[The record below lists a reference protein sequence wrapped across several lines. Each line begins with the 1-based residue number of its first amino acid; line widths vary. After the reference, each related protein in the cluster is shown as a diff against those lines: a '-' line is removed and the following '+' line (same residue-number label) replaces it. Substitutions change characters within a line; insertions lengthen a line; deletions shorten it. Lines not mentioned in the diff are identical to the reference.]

1 MNEMELLNWAR
12 GPGLQIAGALF
23 IVGLLVRLGE
33 ILLLG
38 RKADLS
44 VARRRNTLTGSATLS
59 GLRTVLTR
67 SWPDAGTLRR
77 TALVYIA
84 GYVFHLGFLLT
95 LLFFAP
101 HILLIKGL
109 IGVEWPGLPVSLID
123 VLAVLSIAA
132 LVALLINRLVDPVRR
147 HLSGFGDWY
156 SLLVTLLP
164 LVTGYLALNRM
175 LLPYSE
181 MLAWHIL
188 SVELLLVSI
197 PFTKLTHMVSFAV
210 ARWYNG
216 AIAGRKGVNV

>member
-1 MNEMELLNWAR
+1 MNELELLTWAR
-12 GPGLQIAGALF
+12 GPGLEIAASLF
-23 IVGLLVRLGE
+23 VIGILVRLGE

-38 RKADLS
+38 RKTDLAL
-44 VARRRNTLTGSATLS
+44 ARRGAALP
-59 GLRTVLTR
+59 GLRTVVTR
-67 SWPDAGTLRR
+67 SWPDSGTLKR
-77 TALVYIA
+77 TPLVYIA

-101 HILLIKGL
+101 HILLIKGV

-132 LVALLINRLVDPVRR
+132 LMALFINRLVDPVRR
-147 HLSGFGDWY
+147 HLSGFGDWFA
-156 SLLVTLLP
+156 LLVTALP

-175 LLPYSE
+175 LLPYTG

-188 SVELLLVSI
+188 SVELLLISI
-197 PFTKLTHMVSFAV
+197 PFTKLTHMVTFAV

>member
-33 ILLLG
+33 IFLLG
-38 RKADLS
+38 RKPDLS
-44 VARRRNTLTGSATLS
+44 VARRSGVLS
-59 GLRTVLTR
+59 GLRTVVTR

-77 TALVYIA
+77 NSLVYIA

-132 LVALLINRLVDPVRR
+132 LAALLINRLVDPVRR

-175 LLPYSE
+175 LLPYSQ